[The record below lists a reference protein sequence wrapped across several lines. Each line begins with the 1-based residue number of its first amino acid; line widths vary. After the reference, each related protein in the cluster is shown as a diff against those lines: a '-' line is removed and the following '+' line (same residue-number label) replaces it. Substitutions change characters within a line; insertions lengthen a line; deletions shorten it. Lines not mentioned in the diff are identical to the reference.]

1 MSVETT
7 GDIVRRILTP
17 EQRQKLA
24 QAGLI
29 VTKRA
34 DLDTQLKAYNLVKEQ
49 NKALR
54 AKVSQLEKRLGGGV
68 TP

>member
-17 EQRQKLA
+17 EQRTKLA

-29 VTKRA
+29 VIKRA
-34 DLDTQLKAYNLVKEQ
+34 DLDTQLEAYNLVKEQ

-54 AKVSQLEKRLGGGV
+54 AKVSQLEERLGGGV